1 MHAFQVEHTEETFG
15 SFAHMLGG
23 QGDSQGGH
31 PRIDESCL
39 VQQVSE
45 SRRKDGKRI
54 RCVTDIGEIMSK
66 VIFLP

>member
-1 MHAFQVEHTEETFG
+1 
-15 SFAHMLGG
+15 MLGG
-23 QGDSQGGH
+23 QGDSEGGH

-45 SRRKDGKRI
+45 SRRKDGKHI
-54 RCVTDIGEIMSK
+54 RCVTDIGEITSK